1 MHIPPPE
8 PLIFTEQLRKH
19 ALHYGSKLA
28 VIDAAGTLTFGELW
42 QAITGVAGALR
53 ESGARPGDRVATA
66 MHPSAGHLVVLLG
79 CMAAG
84 LVPCP
89 LNIRLTSAE
98 FRRFLEPIEPALIVA
113 DPAHRAVVEGL
124 GAPLM
129 VLEDIDAAA
138 PIRERL
144 APLWSER
151 PFTANVAETDVA
163 LIIPTGGTTGVPKG
177 AISTHRGIYLWLASC
192 AQNSGRTAR
201 DVELFFSPFFHISI
215 VTGWMATL
223 FVAGAVRILR
233 AFSVEQSIQAIE
245 EGATFLMGAPT
256 MFTALRR
263 DPAFARIDRSSV
275 RSISVGAMAATTEFI
290 RQIMDDYPQ
299 ARLKHGYGATEFG
312 PVTGIVHEDFQE
324 GRITG
329 VGRALPGVRI
339 VIADDEL
346 NPLPPGQVG
355 ELVVSCPWQTAGY
368 WGREQETADT
378 FTALG
383 VRLGDLGAMDEQ
395 GWITIAGRK
404 KEMIISGGENV
415 FPNEVEAVLARHP
428 AVRDISVYGV
438 RDDYWGERVEAAVV
452 LQPGS
457 SLTQAELADF
467 GRAELGG
474 YKLPKTLRLVDA
486 IPLTPNNK
494 PDRRRLSREADAAA
508 VR

>member
-1 MHIPPPE
+1 VHISTPE
-8 PLIFTEQLRKH
+8 PLLFTEQLRKH
-19 ALHYGSKLA
+19 AVHYGSKLA
-28 VIDAAGTLTFGELW
+28 VIDAGGTLTFAELW
-42 QAITGVAGALR
+42 EAITAVAGALR
-53 ESGARPGDRVATA
+53 DAGAKPGERVATA
-66 MHPSAGHLVVLLG
+66 MHPSTGHLVVLLG

-84 LVPCP
+84 VVPCP
-89 LNIRLTSAE
+89 LNIRLTTAE
-98 FRRFLEPIEPALIVA
+98 FRRFLEPIAPALIIA
-113 DPAHRAVVEGL
+113 DPSHRAVVDGL
-124 GAPLM
+124 GAPLL
-129 VLEDIDAAA
+129 VLDEVDAHG

-151 PFTANVAETDVA
+151 PFTAAVAETDVA
-163 LIIPTGGTTGVPKG
+163 LIVPTGGTTGVPKG
-177 AISTHRGIYLWLASC
+177 AISTHRGVYLWLASC
-192 AQNSGRTAR
+192 AQNSGRNAR

-233 AFSVEQSIQAIE
+233 SFSVEQSIEAISA
-245 EGATFLMGAPT
+245 GATFLMGAPT

-263 DPAFARIDRSSV
+263 DPAFARLDRSSV
-275 RSISVGAMAATTEFI
+275 SSISVGAMAATSEFI

-312 PVTGIVHEDFQE
+312 PVTGIVHEDFLE

-339 VIADDEL
+339 IIADDNL
-346 NPLPPGQVG
+346 RPLPPGEVG
-355 ELVVSCPWQTAGY
+355 ELVVSCPWRTVGY

-378 FTALG
+378 FTPMG
-383 VRLGDLGAMDEQ
+383 VRLGDLGRIDEQ

-428 AVRDISVYGV
+428 SVQDISVYGV

-452 LQPGS
+452 LQPGR
-457 SLTQAELADF
+457 SLSQAELADF

-474 YKLPKTLRLVDA
+474 YKLPKTLRFVEA

-494 PDRRRLSREADAAA
+494 PDRRRLSQEADA
-508 VR
+508 VGVK